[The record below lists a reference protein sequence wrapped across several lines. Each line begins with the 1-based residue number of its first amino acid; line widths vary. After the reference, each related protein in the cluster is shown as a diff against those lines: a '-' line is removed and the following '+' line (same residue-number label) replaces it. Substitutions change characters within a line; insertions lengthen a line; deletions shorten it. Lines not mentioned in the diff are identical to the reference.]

1 MSFPEIRWAHVL
13 LALLVTLS
21 VLSGSYML
29 YRRFW
34 VTRPIELLLKSDP
47 DVEEVRVERGE
58 QGVVVK
64 VRMRPVKDLA
74 LSYARLEEV
83 LTSRLGDSGY
93 RLVLED
99 RRDEELQ
106 EAYHAIH
113 FFIAE
118 AAQRGNFSEMADR
131 VERTLEPMGL
141 GSYRVTVTG
150 KAIFVEIYS
159 PDHSRYLYEIVP
171 RFPETGAL
179 VRGGGA

>member
-1 MSFPEIRWAHVL
+1 MSFPGLRWVHVI

-47 DVEEVRVERGE
+47 DVEEVRIERGE
-58 QGVVVK
+58 QGIVVR

-74 LSYARLEEV
+74 VSYARLEEV
-83 LTSRLGDSGY
+83 LASRLGDSGY

-99 RRDEELQ
+99 RRDEELE

-131 VERTLEPMGL
+131 VEKTLGAMGL
-141 GSYRVTVTG
+141 GAYRVTVTG
-150 KAIFVEIYS
+150 KAIFVQIYS
-159 PDHSRYLYEIVP
+159 SDRSRYLYEIVS
-171 RFPETGAL
+171 RLPEIGTP